1 MLSYYVLRS
10 EFRIVMSV
18 AIFAKNDDR
27 LIFISSCLQE
37 DACLIYVFLCLF
49 TYSGVQHILCCV
61 FVLFLVYT
69 MLPVS
74 LNCAFLIASSVFS
87 NIYAQ

>member
-1 MLSYYVLRS
+1 M
-10 EFRIVMSV
+10 
-18 AIFAKNDDR
+18 
-27 LIFISSCLQE
+27 SCLRFCF
-37 DACLIYVFLCLF
+37 A
-49 TYSGVQHILCCV
+49 YSGVQHILCCV